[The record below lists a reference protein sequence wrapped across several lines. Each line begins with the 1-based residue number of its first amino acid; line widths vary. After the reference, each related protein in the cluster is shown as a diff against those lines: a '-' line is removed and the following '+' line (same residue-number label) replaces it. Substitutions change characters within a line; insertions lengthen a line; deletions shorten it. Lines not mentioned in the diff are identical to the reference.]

1 MAGYPQMRLRRLRKT
16 GWMRRLVAE
25 TRLDVSDLIWTA
37 IISDSG
43 QDRVDIPSLPDV
55 QRLSVSA
62 LVEDAKKAADL
73 GIPALAIFPNISDQF
88 KSEDAAEA
96 ANPDGIV
103 PQAVRAI
110 KKAVPNI
117 GVIVDVALDPYTS
130 HGHDGLME
138 GDEILNDPTVEMLTK
153 VALMLAESGADIVAP
168 SDMMDGRIGAVR
180 DTLDDAGYGDVP
192 IMSYAAKFASGFY
205 GPYRDAIGTSATL
218 KGDKRTYQ
226 MNPANFDIALR
237 EVELDLSE
245 GADMIMVKPGMPY
258 LDVISA
264 IKSEFGYPTF
274 AFQVSGEYAMM
285 KAAGANGWLD
295 YDRIMMESLVSFK
308 RAGCDG
314 ILTYAAHDIATK
326 LKASA

>member
-180 DTLDDAGYGDVP
+180 DTLDDAGYGDIP

-226 MNPANFDIALR
+226 MNSANFDIALR

-264 IKSEFGYPTF
+264 IKSDFGCPTF

-295 YDRIMMESLVSFK
+295 YDRIMMESLISFK

-326 LKASA
+326 LKANA

>member
-153 VALMLAESGADIVAP
+153 VSLMLAESGADIVAP

-180 DTLDDAGYGDVP
+180 DTLDDAGYGDIP

-285 KAAGANGWLD
+285 KAAGANRWLD
-295 YDRIMMESLVSFK
+295 YDRIMIESLVSFK

>member
-103 PQAVRAI
+103 PQAVRAV

-153 VALMLAESGADIVAP
+153 VSLMLAESGADIVAP

>member
-62 LVEDAKKAADL
+62 LVEDAKKAVDL

-153 VALMLAESGADIVAP
+153 VSLMLAESGADIVAP

-226 MNPANFDIALR
+226 MNPANFDIAMR

-264 IKSEFGYPTF
+264 IKSDFGCPTF

-295 YDRIMMESLVSFK
+295 YDRIMMESLISFK

>member
-43 QDRVDIPSLPDV
+43 QDRVGIPSLPDV

-103 PQAVRAI
+103 PQAVRAV

-153 VALMLAESGADIVAP
+153 VSLMLAESGADIVAP

-180 DTLDDAGYGDVP
+180 DTLDDAGYGDIP

-295 YDRIMMESLVSFK
+295 YDRIMMESLISFK